1 MTPPNPESQPPQIRA
16 IRRKQ
21 VQQYLAVSAF
31 IATQL
36 VAGCDMAEEE
46 KVDPMVPALFYET
59 TEQCEATAAKEKAA
73 AQLTTDPASQSKTPV
88 IPATDCAKQIA
99 AARQEHDRHAP
110 VYQSLTDCHA
120 DGIQCEP
127 TPYGYDTYGYRPSYG
142 GAYFYSGSY
151 MPHTVYRGLN
161 GQGIVTPH
169 GQVLVQPGLGPVM
182 VPDSVSMAAPPR
194 PPGYA
199 AVGTITG
206 RNSGG
211 FGSTYKNTGSGGK

>member
-1 MTPPNPESQPPQIRA
+1 MTSPKPESQPPRIRA

-21 VQQYLAVSAF
+21 VQQYLAISAF

-36 VAGCDMAEEE
+36 VTGCEMNEEE
-46 KVDPMVPALFYET
+46 EPAEVDPMLPALFYET
-59 TEQCEATAAKEKAA
+59 AEQCEAEAIKPKVEQPST
-73 AQLTTDPASQSKTPV
+73 PA
-88 IPATDCAKQIA
+88 IPAADCAQYLA

-110 VYQSLTDCHA
+110 VYQSLTNCQA

-127 TPYGYDTYGYRPSYG
+127 TPYGYDTFGYRPSYG

-161 GQGIVTPH
+161 GGEIVTPQ
-169 GQVLVQPGLGPVM
+169 GQVLVQPSSG
-182 VPDSVSMAAPPR
+182 SVSVPQSVSIAAPPR
-194 PPGYA
+194 PQGYA
-199 AVGTITG
+199 AVGTIKG
-206 RNSGG
+206 RNNGG

>member
-1 MTPPNPESQPPQIRA
+1 MTSPKPESQAPQIRA

-21 VQQYLAVSAF
+21 IQQYLAISAF

-36 VAGCDMAEEE
+36 VTGCDMAEEDE
-46 KVDPMVPALFYET
+46 PAEVDPMLPALFYET
-59 TEQCEATAAKEKAA
+59 TEQCEATQQKDAV
-73 AQLTTDPASQSKTPV
+73 QLTADPAQQPPSPN
-88 IPATDCAKQIA
+88 PAPDCAQQIT
-99 AARQEHDRHAP
+99 AARAEHDRHAP
-110 VYQSLTDCHA
+110 VYQSLTNCQA

-127 TPYGYDTYGYRPSYG
+127 TPYGYDTFGYRPSYG

-161 GQGIVTPH
+161 GGEIVTPQ
-169 GQVLVQPGLGPVM
+169 GQVLVQPGFG
-182 VPDSVSMAAPPR
+182 SVSVPQSISVAAPPR

-199 AVGTITG
+199 AVGTIKG
-206 RNSGG
+206 RNNGG

>member
-1 MTPPNPESQPPQIRA
+1 MKSPNPESKPPQIRA

-21 VQQYLAVSAF
+21 VQQYLAISAF

-36 VAGCDMAEEE
+36 VTGCEMNEEDEPAE
-46 KVDPMVPALFYET
+46 VDPMVPALFYET
-59 TEQCEATAAKEKAA
+59 TEQCEAEAAKQKAE
-73 AQLTTDPASQSKTPV
+73 QPTTPA
-88 IPATDCAKQIA
+88 IPAADCAQQIA

-110 VYQSLTDCHA
+110 VYQGLMDCQSE
-120 DGIQCEP
+120 GIQCEP

-161 GQGIVTPH
+161 GREIVTPQ
-169 GQVLVQPGLGPVM
+169 GQVLVQPGLGA
-182 VPDSVSMAAPPR
+182 VSAPQSISLAAPPR

-199 AVGTITG
+199 AIGTIKG